1 MEFTL
6 FRKNLNVTD
15 DELLFAVLQFETVL
29 VK

>member
-6 FRKNLNVTD
+6 FRKKLNVT
-15 DELLFAVLQFETVL
+15 DELLFAILEFETVL

>member
-6 FRKNLNVTD
+6 FRKKLNVTD